1 MSDQP
6 KYQVSFSGDLQQNQ
20 VVIGDNNTV
29 QQQIGLAARERLD
42 DRELQTLI
50 GELAAI
56 RELVAAGAPG
66 DLREQAL
73 GQVDE
78 LQAGTTAA
86 DHPEPSRLAR
96 VYRWFLHNAPDL
108 AESVS
113 TILLGP
119 LVGKLVGGGAG
130 AMATALGADDT
141 PE

>member
-6 KYQVSFSGDLQQNQ
+6 KFQVSFSGDLRQNQ

-42 DRELQTLI
+42 DGELQTLI
-50 GELAAI
+50 AELAGV
-56 RELVAAGAPG
+56 RELVAARAPG
-66 DLREQAL
+66 DVRDQAL

-78 LQAGTTAA
+78 LRAGTTAA

-96 VYRWFLHNAPDL
+96 VYRWFLDNVPDL

-119 LVGKLVGGGAG
+119 VVGKLVGGGAG
-130 AMATALGADDT
+130 AMAAALGADDKL
-141 PE
+141 E